1 VRRGEDQPDP
11 LEEEEEDDDDDDV
24 ASSRAVSV
32 TPQKCDCC
40 PSPEQVNP
48 RTTTFRRPT
57 LPELVRA
64 RSKTRRPMIS
74 GSCGFCKC

>member
-1 VRRGEDQPDP
+1 MRRGEDQQDP
-11 LEEEEEDDDDDDV
+11 WEEEEEEDI
-24 ASSRAVSV
+24 ASSRAVSD
-32 TPQKCDCC
+32 TPQKCDCR

-48 RTTTFRRPT
+48 KTTAFRRPT

-64 RSKTRRPMIS
+64 RSETRTMIS